1 MIVREF
7 KIALNAPAQRVFFPG
22 SEVSRTLVVEV
33 NEPKSNENIQVTLF
47 RQGHVSRSTASAP
60 ITLNVE
66 LPCRGFYYGDIITL
80 KVTLENGSNRQLRL
94 RAQLLQVIVYTAQGH
109 HIRLNKIVV
118 SNASCQLEPRTT
130 STWNPD
136 ELVVPGHIKPTL
148 TQVLWDHQHR
158 VLFEGVCNCPL
169 GTEPH
174 S

>member
-94 RAQLLQVIVYTAQGH
+94 RAQRLQVIVYTAQGH
-109 HIRLNKIVV
+109 HSRLNKIVV

-148 TQVLWDHQHR
+148 TQVLWDHQH
-158 VLFEGVCNCPL
+158 
-169 GTEPH
+169 
-174 S
+174 